1 MDERREKTA
10 LRICVIRDTP
20 REKSAIAHLLT
31 SALLEI
37 LEPLAEEIF
46 VVTGNFPENTIS
58 NKKIHVLNVK
68 TNDRK
73 SSKLTRIPN
82 FVIRFI
88 MTQFRISRMLV
99 KIARKVDF
107 VIFYIGG
114 AVSLLP
120 MLTAKLFRK
129 KTILILA
136 GSASQTAEPFHKRRL
151 YDIDRIILAACFRVL
166 ERINYALCDL
176 IGIAIK
182 SESIIHFM
190 RLERYSNKVVPFG
203 SWFLDIN
210 LFKIKR
216 RLSER
221 RNVVGYVGRLNAEKG
236 VLEFAKAIPL
246 ILSKKSD
253 ARFLIV
259 GDGSLMNDM
268 KRELEQTG
276 CLDKVDFVGE
286 VIHEKLPEY
295 MNDMRFHILPSYT
308 EAFGGTCIEAMSC
321 GAIAI
326 ASAVGGLPDI
336 IIDCETGFLLKDN
349 QPQTIADKLI
359 EVWDYS
365 GLDQIQAN
373 ARVFVEEKFTYEMAV
388 ERCRKV
394 FNRWEQGWG

>member
-1 MDERREKTA
+1 MDEKGDKTA
-10 LRICVIRDTP
+10 LRICVIRDPP
-20 REKSAIAHLLT
+20 RTKSAIAHVFT

-46 VVTGNFPENTIS
+46 VVTGNFPENTIL

-68 TNDRK
+68 TTDRK

-88 MTQFRISRMLV
+88 MTQWRISRMLTKV
-99 KIARKVDF
+99 ARKVDF

-151 YDIDRIILAACFRVL
+151 YDIDRIILAACFRAL
-166 ERINYALCDL
+166 ERINYTLCDL

-216 RLSER
+216 RLIER

-268 KRELEQTG
+268 KRELEQAG

-295 MNDMRFHILPSYT
+295 MNEMRFHILPSYT

-336 IIDCETGFLLKDN
+336 VIDYETGFLLKDN
-349 QPQTIADKLI
+349 QAQTIADKVI